1 MHLPLTV
8 PAGALRNSSFCTVVH
23 QRGLHA
29 LPLTLAEVPGGFRL
43 VKVKPQHRNIVER
56 RTQQLSKRRGK
67 GISDFCFCCLVPA
80 IWKTTFLLGN
90 YKSQSALWE
99 EHASYQLV
107 PSTNSQIWIRNQFWK
122 RLTLAGYSPQRLRKG
137 ARQHENEVSLQYT
150 KILFKNFFRGEQ
162 PRIFCPLEGQHST
175 ALVILELAAVVMEVT
190 FETRLLFQVGKWA
203 AGAAVVQSESDPVS
217 LQMLLINTDL
227 WKDMWAA
234 TLVQLC

>member
-8 PAGALRNSSFCTVVH
+8 PAGALRSSGFCTVVH
-23 QRGLHA
+23 PRGLHA

-43 VKVKPQHRNIVER
+43 VKVKPQHRNIVKG
-56 RTQQLSKRRGK
+56 RTQQLSKCRGK

-99 EHASYQLV
+99 EHALYQLV

-137 ARQHENEVSLQYT
+137 ARQHNNKVSLQYT
-150 KILFKNFFRGEQ
+150 KISFKNLLWGAAKNIPSLR
-162 PRIFCPLEGQHST
+162 RAAQHCT
-175 ALVILELAAVVMEVT
+175 GDVGVGCCGDGGDFWNKAVVSGGEVSS
-190 FETRLLFQVGKWA
+190 RSSC
-203 AGAAVVQSESDPVS
+203 GAEWVRSCFPADAPY
-217 LQMLLINTDL
+217 
-227 WKDMWAA
+227 
-234 TLVQLC
+234 